1 MRVSLPVI
9 IMDMPA
15 TGFFKYLSEMDFS
28 FVFKPGVDGWT
39 ASSNTVSGVVVVE
52 VVVDGI
58 SQCRRK
64 RRCWQ
69 GLFQEDGGRDRLDS
83 APSSAVTGPGAVVL
97 VIAAGT
103 LFPSPSFER
112 RPLSEDDDEGLSL
125 IPSTILSR
133 LAVLR

>member
-15 TGFFKYLSEMDFS
+15 TGFFKYLSEMDFN

-39 ASSNTVSGVVVVE
+39 SNAVSGVVVVE
-52 VVVDGI
+52 VVDGI

-69 GLFQEDGGRDRLDS
+69 GLFQEDRGRDRLDIS
-83 APSSAVTGPGAVVL
+83 APSSAATGPQAVVL
-97 VIAAGT
+97 VIPIAAGT
-103 LFPSPSFER
+103 LFSTSFER
-112 RPLSEDDDEGLSL
+112 RPLSDDDDEGLSL